1 MLTLCIF
8 YIKKNLRWYYFIFR
22 LKNLLQKLKCLK
34 TTAFNI
40 SFIPFQGPWSYLG
53 TTETLS
59 KFQPLFYSLHI
70 LYRKK
75 TEKVIHHLQSNM
87 GTRKHKNV
95 EKLKFPVIFVYFQ
108 GPSNY
113 WRKYWETKRI
123 SVNSDV

>member
-53 TTETLS
+53 TYWNTIKVSAAVLLLTH
-59 KFQPLFYSLHI
+59 SLQ
-70 LYRKK
+70 KK
-75 TEKVIHHLQSNM
+75 NWEGNTYLQSNM